1 MRLGLIALIIG
12 LLAVRFIPVLP
23 TIPLCISL
31 ACIGF
36 GLLFCRLYPL
46 GMLLI
51 GVAWGC
57 YGASQVMDDRLA
69 PTLDGKTI
77 WLEGRIVDL
86 PEQTAQVVRF
96 QLSNAS
102 AEGVK
107 LPSTIRLSWYNG
119 EPVVSGEY
127 WRLQVRLKYPRGTVN
142 PHSFDYE
149 AWLTAKH
156 IGATGTVK
164 QGERLQASQGF
175 AKWRYQLRANILAKQ
190 AANQAAGLVA
200 LVLGDGSG
208 LTNQQW
214 QILQETGTIHLMV
227 ISGQHI
233 TLLAGFLYLLVASL
247 VRLGLWPRRLPWLPC
262 ACGLAM
268 AGALAYG
275 ILAGFEVPVQR
286 ACIMLALV
294 LLWRLWFRHLG
305 VVTPFLLALAIVL
318 IANPLASLQ
327 AGFWLSFGA
336 VAILLLLFSGRL
348 RQGSWWLTIIKV
360 EWAITIALVPLLLVL
375 LLPVS
380 LTAPVAN
387 LVAVPLVS
395 FIIVPFAL
403 IGSLFIDVPYIS
415 DFLLWVAGFCL
426 KILFSLLAFIAE
438 LIPAWVAP
446 MAPWWAFLLALI
458 GVFLLLLPRGSLLKG
473 FAVFFWLPLFM
484 GNTRIVAQ
492 NNAEVTFFDVG
503 QGLAVFIKT
512 QNHSLLY
519 DAGPSFGDFN
529 LGERII
535 RPVLQRQG
543 IGKLDKVIISHADTD
558 HAGGLQPISQ
568 RLAVTELISGEPAK
582 LVTDLPIKPCTNT
595 SWQWDGVSFTTWQ
608 WAQAKNSNEASCIL
622 LVEANG
628 EKLLLT
634 GDISTQAE
642 QAWLADNQTTI
653 NWLLAPHHGSKNSS
667 SKSFLA
673 TIKPQYVIISRGW
686 LNPFKHPSPLTLAR
700 YQAVN
705 TVVEDTALAGA
716 ISVQLGQFLP
726 ATRQRDTKYFW
737 RKQ

>member
-23 TIPLCISL
+23 PIPLCISL

-57 YGASQVMDDRLA
+57 YGASQVMDDRLT

-77 WLEGRIVDL
+77 WLEGKIVGL
-86 PEQTAQVVRF
+86 PEQTTQVVRF

-175 AKWRYQLRANILAKQ
+175 AKWRYQLRAKILAKQ

-208 LTNQQW
+208 LTSQQW
-214 QILQETGTIHLMV
+214 QVLQETGTIHLMV

-268 AGALAYG
+268 VGALGYG

-294 LLWRLWFRHLG
+294 LLWRLRFCHLG

-318 IANPLASLQ
+318 VANPLASLQ
-327 AGFWLSFGA
+327 AGFWLSFSA
-336 VAILLLLFSGRL
+336 VAILLLLFTGRL
-348 RQGSWWLTIIKV
+348 SRSNWWLNAIRV
-360 EWAITIALVPLLLVL
+360 EWAIAIGLVPLLLVL

-380 LTAPVAN
+380 LTGPLAN
-387 LVAVPLVS
+387 LIAVPLVS
-395 FIIVPFAL
+395 FVIVPLAL
-403 IGSLFIDVPYIS
+403 LGTLLLNVPYVGSVLLWLAGYFLKVLFI
-415 DFLLWVAGFCL
+415 
-426 KILFSLLAFIAE
+426 ILSFIAE
-438 LIPAWVAP
+438 VIPAWIAS
-446 MAPWWAFLLALI
+446 MATWWAFLLAFI
-458 GVFLLLLPRGSLLKG
+458 GIVLLLLPRGSLVR
-473 FAVFFWLPLFM
+473 VFGIFFCLPLFL
-484 GNTRIVAQ
+484 GNNRVLEQ
-492 NNAEVTFFDVG
+492 NHAEVMFFDVG

-582 LVTDLPIKPCTNT
+582 LVTDLPIKPCTNA
-595 SWQWDGVSFTTWQ
+595 SWQWDGVSFITWQ
-608 WAQAKNSNEASCIL
+608 WAQARNGNEASCML

-634 GDISTQAE
+634 GDISAQVE

-673 TIKPQYVIISRGW
+673 AIKPQYVIISRGW

-705 TVVEDTALAGA
+705 AVVEDTALAGA
-716 ISVQLGQFLP
+716 ITVQLGQFLP